1 MAFNILLT
9 IFLCVFCLQAN
20 AALNTS
26 FDAYYSYLWG
36 GDHFSINPQRTEV
49 QLKFDNSS
57 GAGFRSKSN
66 YGSGLFHVKM
76 KLPSNKSGG
85 IVPNFYLT
93 AVPDGE
99 SASKP
104 HFEVDF
110 EFLGSTGKVQTNVY
124 DSDAGHREQTFDLW
138 FDPSAD
144 FHSYEILWNIY
155 QIVFYID
162 NIPVRVF
169 KNNIPGVAYPNKPM
183 HIEASIWNAEWA
195 GAVDWSKAP
204 FFMHYSDFGFYACP
218 GNNMAVC
225 SYDHLFWNRY
235 KELTS
240 VEKQKMANYRKKYM
254 TYNYCVQSNTKMMEC
269 AYNNI

>member
-36 GDHFSINPQRTEV
+36 GDHFSINPNEPRFN
-49 QLKFDNSS
+49 LNSITPLVS
-57 GAGFRSKSN
+57 AGFRSKSD

-76 KLPSNKSGG
+76 KLPSNTSGG

-93 AVPDGE
+93 ALPDGE

-104 HFEVDF
+104 HCEVDF

-124 DSDAGHREQTFDLW
+124 NYESGHREQTFNLW
-138 FDPSAD
+138 
-144 FHSYEILWNIY
+144 
-155 QIVFYID
+155 FYID

-169 KNNIPGVAYPNKPM
+169 KNNVPGVSYPNQPM
-183 HIEASIWNAEWA
+183 HIEASIWNADWA
-195 GAVDWSKAP
+195 GTVDWSKAP
-204 FFMHYSDFGFYACP
+204 FFMHYSGFGFYACP
-218 GNNMAVC
+218 GNNMEVC

-235 KELTS
+235 KELTA

-254 TYNYCVQSNTKMMEC
+254 TYEYCAQSTTKMMEC
-269 AYNNI
+269 AYNNV